1 LAAKPRIESVKLP
14 LRVASSSLLAL
25 GALACIALS
34 LHLMYEAGCTGD
46 IKGGSVGDIPRAL
59 TIESGAV
66 SFAWGGT
73 LLAALIAAAIPRI
86 TALQRVLGAVIITLL
101 GITSTTY
108 LGVSAEVRGVQT
120 CLIEK

>member
-1 LAAKPRIESVKLP
+1 
-14 LRVASSSLLAL
+14 
-25 GALACIALS
+25 
-34 LHLMYEAGCTGD
+34 MYEAGCTGD
-46 IKGGSVGDIPRAL
+46 IKGGGVGDIPRAL

-86 TALQRVLGAVIITLL
+86 TALQRVLGAVAITAL
-101 GITSTTY
+101 GLVTTTY

-120 CLIEK
+120 CLIKK